1 MSPTRIPQRGPS
13 LWQALASLPQG
24 LTLLIRMK
32 WLRYRL
38 ALRMM
43 LGRLTRR

>member
-13 LWQALASLPQG
+13 PWQVLVSLPQG
-24 LTLLIRMK
+24 LALLFRMK

-38 ALRMM
+38 RLRRM
-43 LGRLTRR
+43 LGRSSRR